1 MYNEFNLTKKLPS
14 GSFLVDKKTIHKYGN
29 TKYKKMNTSEAYTYV
44 NTRYVFNSENY
55 PAMKNLSANEKK
67 VFALKHTLLHMQ
79 KNIDPISYSQ
89 QVWEGKVEFVFERG
103 QEQTSVSLKF
113 REALVKMIINY
124 VKLAEILGITNE
136 EFTAIQRN
144 SEYGT
149 TTIYGAISNVMNT
162 LALKCEAADHSGII
176 SREDCDYLRDRFSS
190 SWGVILN
197 HFYEEKVPVPYEF
210 IPDYM
215 KSK

>member
-1 MYNEFNLTKKLPS
+1 MVEEIQKL
-14 GSFLVDKKTIHKYGN
+14 KTILMS
-29 TKYKKMNTSEAYTYV
+29 MNAKSAFDYV
-44 NTRYVFNSENY
+44 NSRYIYNPENY
-55 PAMKNLSANEKK
+55 PAMKNLSDNEQK

-89 QVWEGKVEFVFERG
+89 QAWEGKVEFIFERN

-113 REALVKMIINY
+113 REALVKMIVNY
-124 VKLAEILGITNE
+124 IKLAETLGISNE

-144 SEYGT
+144 PEYGT
-149 TTIYGAISNVMNT
+149 TTIYGAISNMMNA
-162 LALKCEAADHSGII
+162 LALKCEAADHSGAI
-176 SREDCDYLRDRFSS
+176 SREDCDYLRDRFSN

-197 HFYEEKVPVPYEF
+197 RFHEEKVPVPYDF